1 MREADMLRSAG
12 RGIVFVFTFAVIA
25 TSAGGRL
32 RAQSASI
39 HQQESAREAWQKV
52 GEILAAM
59 RVGSGSVVADVGA
72 GDGFLTARLARAVGP
87 AGQVFAVDA
96 DDRAIERLRTRVE
109 QEALTNVAV
118 IKGDA
123 HDPHL
128 DAASLDAVVIVNS
141 YHEMV
146 DHQAMLQRLRAALKP
161 SGRLVIVEP
170 IADKLLLDG
179 RERQTSVHEIAARF
193 VEQEARDAGFRI
205 ETLHDPFIRRSGS
218 DVAEW
223 LIVAIPTANAMTSE
237 MRPAP
242 SAEETP
248 EAGPDLRI
256 TFDAFKKRRAERSII
271 VVDVRSEEEFLE
283 GHIPGAIWIQLSDLS
298 SQLERLRSLRK
309 PIVTYCS

>member
-1 MREADMLRSAG
+1 MSRSA
-12 RGIVFVFTFAVIA
+12 RRELVLVFTLGIVV
-25 TSAGGRL
+25 TSAVGRVHG
-32 RAQSASI
+32 QSASMR
-39 HQQESAREAWQKV
+39 QQESAREAWQKV

-59 RVGSGSVVADVGA
+59 RIGSGSVVADVGA
-72 GDGFLTARLARAVGP
+72 GDGFLTSRLARAVGP

-96 DDRAIERLRTRVE
+96 DDRAIERLRARVE
-109 QEALTNVAV
+109 QEALTNVTV

-161 SGRLVIVEP
+161 TGRLVIIEP
-170 IADKLLLDG
+170 IADKLLLDA
-179 RERQTSVHEIAARF
+179 RERQTNVHEIAARF

-223 LIVAIPTANAMTSE
+223 LIVAVPTTNAMTVE
-237 MRPAP
+237 TPPAP
-242 SAEETP
+242 SAEEAP
-248 EAGPDLRI
+248 EASPDLRI
-256 TFDAFKKRRAERSII
+256 PFDAFKKRRTERSIV
-271 VVDVRSEEEFLE
+271 VVDVRSEEEFLA
-283 GHIPGAIWIQLSDLS
+283 GHIPGATWIQLSDLGA
-298 SQLERLRSLRK
+298 QVERLRGLRK